1 MCTLHQIDTNKM
13 ESFGERL
20 LDMINGAA
28 ITVMISIGHRTGL
41 FDTMSVMQPATSAE
55 IAKKAGLDER
65 YVREW
70 LGAMTTGSITQCSN
84 DTGEPRYFLPMEH
97 SALLTR
103 AAGADNFGVF
113 AQYIPLT
120 GTVEDEVID
129 KFYNGGGVPYSSFK
143 RFHEVMAEDSG
154 LSVLTSLS
162 ESILPLI
169 PGLTEKLK
177 SGIRVM
183 DLGCGRGRALN
194 SLAEAYPNST
204 FYGCD
209 LSEEAIEFAR
219 AESRAKGLANIKFYA
234 TDLTTFDI
242 DAPENEYDF
251 ITTFDAIHDQARP
264 DRVLRGI
271 YRALKPDGTYL
282 MQDIGASSDVRNN
295 MEIPLAP
302 LLYTVSTMHCMTVSL
317 AQGGMGLGT
326 MWGKELALDMLKKAG
341 FRNVDVHQL
350 EHDIQNYY
358 YVVSK

>member
-1 MCTLHQIDTNKM
+1 MCTLHQIDINKM

-70 LGAMTTGSITQCSN
+70 LGAMTTGSIIQCSN
-84 DTGEPRYFLPMEH
+84 GTGEPRYFLPMEH

-154 LSVLTSLS
+154 LSVLTNLS

-177 SGIRVM
+177 RGIRVM

-194 SLAEAYPNST
+194 FLAEAYPNST

-271 YRALKPDGTYL
+271 YRALKPDGAYL

-341 FRNVDVHQL
+341 FGNIDVHQL